1 RRPASGCR
9 PGLVWGPGQVRIG
22 WHQDDPEVRY
32 PCVGLSADHQS
43 QGHRMSCETCGDK
56 GITRLNWADHA
67 EEYSVCLCPAGL
79 ELRKA
84 ENSGKTCVP
93 LWVLWAHQRGIA

>member
-1 RRPASGCR
+1 
-9 PGLVWGPGQVRIG
+9 
-22 WHQDDPEVRY
+22 
-32 PCVGLSADHQS
+32 
-43 QGHRMSCETCGDK
+43 MSCETCGDK
-56 GITRLNWADHA
+56 GITRLNWSDHA

-93 LWVLWAHQRGIA
+93 LWVLWAHQRGIAVDRVWLVEDVLTPEELAVRGLTAGPQSSYDREAALLAATRRKR